1 MIVDPQMLPKFLNN
15 YWTTM
20 KSPKKKEQALIY
32 KEEFL
37 LPEAIDWFQFIA
49 KLGPWV
55 RPYTILVATCKAVGY
70 QRPCADVWK
79 YVPVQAMVLNLHP
92 IGVWNCSNVSKMD
105 RIVDGSGKKPKN
117 EEVKKWASA
126 IWYSCLVQFL
136 LPFLITE
143 RFHDFDHFFD
153 VIGYDFRTLSEQTF
167 KVLTSKVVSQGPP
180 PEEMILDTLQGF

>member
-1 MIVDPQMLPKFLNN
+1 MISKP
-15 YWTTM
+15 
-20 KSPKKKEQALIY
+20 
-32 KEEFL
+32 EFC
-37 LPEAIDWFQFIA
+37 LPEAMDWFQFIA

-55 RPYTILVATCKAVGY
+55 WPYTILVATCKAVGY

-79 YVPVQAMVLNLHP
+79 YVPAQAMVLNLHP
-92 IGVWNCSNVSKMD
+92 IGVWNCLKVSKMD

-136 LPFLITE
+136 LPFLTTE
-143 RFHDFDHFFD
+143 RFHDFDHVFD

-180 PEEMILDTLQGF
+180 LRKSEEMILDTLQGF